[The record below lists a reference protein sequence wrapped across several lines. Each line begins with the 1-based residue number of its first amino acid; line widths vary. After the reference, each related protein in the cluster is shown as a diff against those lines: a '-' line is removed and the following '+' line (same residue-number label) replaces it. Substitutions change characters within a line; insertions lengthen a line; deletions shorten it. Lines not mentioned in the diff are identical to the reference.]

1 MQTCYRRIVKPF
13 VSILLTVTVLVLSLG
28 SCETAPEEIP
38 EGLSQMEM
46 FQRAQEASDRERYDT
61 ALRYY
66 QAFIERYPDDRGSIA
81 EAEYEIAFI
90 AYKQERYPEAQERF
104 EAILADYDTD
114 DEGELP
120 EWPRVLSEK
129 LLVIVE
135 DRMAEQGA
143 LSLDL
148 AQPTTDETTSD
159 DQDGVEEEAET
170 QRTAPT
176 EE

>member
-1 MQTCYRRIVKPF
+1 M
-13 VSILLTVTVLVLSLG
+13 VLVLFLG

-66 QAFIERYPDDRGSIA
+66 QAFIQRYPEDRGAIA

-90 AYKQERYPEAQERF
+90 AYKQERYSEAQERF
-104 EAILADYDTD
+104 EALLADYETD
-114 DEGELP
+114 GAGELP

-135 DRMAEQGA
+135 DRMAQQGA
-143 LSLDL
+143 LGLDL
-148 AQPTTDETTSD
+148 AQPTTDEVTAD
-159 DQDGVEEEAET
+159 GAEGVEEDAPAP
-170 QRTAPT
+170 QTAPV